1 MPLIILLSLAA
12 LILASAAGFFSVVGL
27 ATTFAGSFW
36 AVVALGSSIEFGKL
50 VAVSFLYR
58 FWSSINLLTKTLL
71 TIMVV
76 LVMFVTS
83 FGVFG
88 FLTKANQMDMIELKQ
103 SNSTL
108 EFLISE
114 EKQLQTRKVQID
126 QQVSQLKDTDVA
138 GRVRLS
144 KQFATELTVINK
156 RLPAIAIEKQKLA
169 STQITQQADVG
180 PMIYLAKTFGYDV
193 DVAVTW
199 FTILLVLVFD
209 PLAVL
214 LTICTNIAIARR
226 KSERAVAQANE
237 PIVTK
242 PISSGL
248 NITVKPN
255 PKLVPLGAGP
265 VKQIFKNFDIT
276 PTTKPLAPVDDI
288 IEPEIHQ
295 PVDFNQGPVPTY
307 TFAESNPELEPLNI
321 PLMQADWTHFSNKI
335 KSDEELDAKIAQLQQ
350 YINDLSTRV
359 DPLTSD
365 EQILKER
372 IIAFIQRKQ
381 TEQQELHA

>member
-1 MPLIILLSLAA
+1 MPLIILLSLSAFSLAA
-12 LILASAAGFFSVVGL
+12 ASGFFSVVGL

-36 AVVALGSSIEFGKL
+36 AVVALGSTIEFGKL

-58 FWSSINLLTKTLL
+58 FWGDINVLTKMLL
-71 TIMVV
+71 ITIVS

-88 FLTKANQMDMIELKQ
+88 FLTHANQTDMIALKQ

-114 EKQLQTRKVQID
+114 EKQLQMRKTQID
-126 QQVSQLKDTDVA
+126 QQVSQLKDTDVS
-138 GRVRLS
+138 GRVKLS
-144 KQFATELTVINK
+144 KQFSAEISTINK
-156 RLPAIAIEKQKLA
+156 RLPVIAIEKQKLA

-214 LTICTNIAIARR
+214 LTICTNIAIA
-226 KSERAVAQANE
+226 KRAEDKGIDKIPVIVQNVTRVDPIAPPATMKHQE
-237 PIVTK
+237 PPLPVEQVISK
-242 PISSGL
+242 PSW
-248 NITVKPN
+248 TVKFNQLSPQT
-255 PKLVPLGAGP
+255 PAD
-265 VKQIFKNFDIT
+265 VKYTFSDPIIT
-276 PTTKPLAPVDDI
+276 PGITS
-288 IEPEIHQ
+288 
-295 PVDFNQGPVPTY
+295 PT
-307 TFAESNPELEPLNI
+307 LEPLNI
-321 PLMQADWTHFSNKI
+321 TLMQSDWTHFSNKI
-335 KSDEELDAKIAQLQQ
+335 KSDDELSAKIAQLQQ
-350 YINDLSTRV
+350 YIADLESRS

-381 TEQQELHA
+381 SESMDQEA